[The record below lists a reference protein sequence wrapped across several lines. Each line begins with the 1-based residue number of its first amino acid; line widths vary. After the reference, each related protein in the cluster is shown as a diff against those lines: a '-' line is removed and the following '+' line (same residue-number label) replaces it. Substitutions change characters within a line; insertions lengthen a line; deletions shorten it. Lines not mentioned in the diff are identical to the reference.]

1 MLLMTED
8 NSVYVIYALP
18 PPRPPTFFSHSL
30 FWTFILLSHG
40 PAICLIAHK
49 AAGGDE

>member
-18 PPRPPTFFSHSL
+18 PPPPPFFSHSL
-30 FWTFILLSHG
+30 FGTFILLSHG
-40 PAICLIAHK
+40 PAIRLIAHK